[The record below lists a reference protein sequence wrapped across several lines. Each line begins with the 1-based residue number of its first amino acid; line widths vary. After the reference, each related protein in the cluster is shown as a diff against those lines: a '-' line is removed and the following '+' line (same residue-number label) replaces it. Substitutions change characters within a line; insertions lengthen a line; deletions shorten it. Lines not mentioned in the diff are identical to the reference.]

1 MPVPTTTARIG
12 TIGQRIL
19 CDGTPRRDEHDPE
32 CACLEAVAAEA
43 VEAKATMMRVMS
55 VLLMYLRDV
64 VSESHVPR
72 S

>member
-1 MPVPTTTARIG
+1 M
-12 TIGQRIL
+12 
-19 CDGTPRRDEHDPE
+19 PRRDEHDPE